1 MGLTLIDLTGVVAV
15 KRLEVFNK
23 SEGSALQ
30 DSRSISEERQT
41 RETIDSSNHLF
52 IVHINSSSFIEF
64 DLALTDIRIHIE
76 PPLRINRYP
85 LPRLLDLLPVQL
97 RIHDLLPLP
106 GLAHDAR
113 VRIHHHAVAPRVITR
128 LHVPRGTAQ
137 ADVNLVV
144 DRARPRLQLPVQG
157 ARRQVEGAGVQE
169 EEAAPAGGD
178 GGEFGEADI
187 VADGEGDFA
196 VGGQVDQGQ
205 FVAGGEDVG
214 FAEGDFAGYV
224 DVEEVDLAVRGEE
237 VSLGREEQGRV
248 VVFLGGLDV
257 FGDAAAEQVAFA
269 LDGEL
274 GEGVEAG
281 GLLPGRRGGL
291 EGLGVGGEVLAA
303 VGGVEAFGEDDQGG
317 AGFGGFEDA

>member
-1 MGLTLIDLTGVVAV
+1 M
-15 KRLEVFNK
+15 
-23 SEGSALQ
+23 
-30 DSRSISEERQT
+30 
-41 RETIDSSNHLF
+41 
-52 IVHINSSSFIEF
+52 
-64 DLALTDIRIHIE
+64 
-76 PPLRINRYP
+76 
-85 LPRLLDLLPVQL
+85 
-97 RIHDLLPLP
+97 
-106 GLAHDAR
+106 
-113 VRIHHHAVAPRVITR
+113 
-128 LHVPRGTAQ
+128 
-137 ADVNLVV
+137 
-144 DRARPRLQLPVQG
+144 QG
-157 ARRQVEGAGVQE
+157 ARRQIEGAGVEE

-178 GGEFGEADI
+178 GGEFGEADVI
-187 VADGEGDFA
+187 ADGEGDFA

-214 FAEGDFAGYV
+214 LAEGDFARYV

-257 FGDAAAEQVAFA
+257 FGDAAAEQVALA

-281 GLLPGRRGGL
+281 GLLLGRRGGL

-317 AGFGGFEDA
+317 AGFGGFEDAGAGAGEVGGFVGAYGGRKGQRGRR